1 MIGVHSKDLESDF
14 DVEINALTADFDNSH
29 FIKMGYPQR
38 DTVEAG
44 SSAVYKFII
53 DTKSS
58 VKVDLQVSDG
68 SAELYLGSGT
78 LPTQHANM
86 LSISGSGSATIDES
100 DQKFKTAVMYTIV
113 VENKGTTL
121 TAFTLTLSQDQ
132 SVINLQD
139 GVPLKVTF

>member
-1 MIGVHSKDLESDF
+1 
-14 DVEINALTADFDNSH
+14 
-29 FIKMGYPQR
+29 MGYPQR